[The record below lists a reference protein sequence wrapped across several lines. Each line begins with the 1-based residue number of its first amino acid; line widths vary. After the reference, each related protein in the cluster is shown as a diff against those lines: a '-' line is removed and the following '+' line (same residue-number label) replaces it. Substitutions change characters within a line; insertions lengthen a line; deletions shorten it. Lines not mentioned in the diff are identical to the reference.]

1 VYRKEEKRAQL
12 SRVLSPLFY
21 ALGGLLARVVQVL
34 CRTVAYFYFCL
45 RLLLRHTAFALGDVE
60 VKFKFF
66 LAETK
71 NQANE
76 K

>member
-12 SRVLSPLFY
+12 SRVFSPRFY
-21 ALGGLLARVVQVL
+21 ALGGLLLVEW
-34 CRTVAYFYFCL
+34 YSYSDFCL

-71 NQANE
+71 NQAN
-76 K
+76 KK